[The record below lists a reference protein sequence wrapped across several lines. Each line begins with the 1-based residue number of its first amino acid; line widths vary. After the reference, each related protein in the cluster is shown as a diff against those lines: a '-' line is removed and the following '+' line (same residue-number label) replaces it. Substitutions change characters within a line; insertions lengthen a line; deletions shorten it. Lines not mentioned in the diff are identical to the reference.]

1 MFRFARMRF
10 LCSMSVVVWGQ
21 QASGAPQRLALVI
34 GNDRYPD
41 TPSRNARS
49 DTRAIAR
56 SLQNMG
62 FDVLL
67 HTDLTDVPARAA
79 SESFKA
85 RLRPGTQ
92 RCSIFMVVA
101 RSDVG

>member
-1 MFRFARMRF
+1 MCRFARMLF
-10 LCSMSVVVWGQ
+10 LCSISVVVWTQ

-41 TPSRNARS
+41 ALLRNARS
-49 DTRAIAR
+49 DARAIAR

-67 HTDLTDVPARAA
+67 HTDLTNVAARAA